1 MFVNVMNKFYAHK
14 KEDKEREGI
23 EEDERFSTHS
33 AAFAALS
40 VDIEDSS
47 LLEDDM

>member
-23 EEDERFSTHS
+23 EEDKGLARILPHS
-33 AAFAALS
+33 LHY
-40 VDIEDSS
+40 
-47 LLEDDM
+47 L